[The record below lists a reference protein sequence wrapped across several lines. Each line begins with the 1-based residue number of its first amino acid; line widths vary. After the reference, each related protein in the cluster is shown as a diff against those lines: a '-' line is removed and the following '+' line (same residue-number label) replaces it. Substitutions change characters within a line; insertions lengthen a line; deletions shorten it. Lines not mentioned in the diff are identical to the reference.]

1 MEKRFKVEVFQNQ
14 EVLEEAINKLSK
26 IQKLSIEKC
35 LLNKW
40 KH

>member
-1 MEKRFKVEVFQNQ
+1 MEERFKVEVFQNKK
-14 EVLEEAINKLSK
+14 VLETAIDKLSK
-26 IQKLSIEKC
+26 EQKLSIEKC